1 MKIKNDSLPRAG
13 IVGVNKQTVQF
24 IQNNDTWGESDKYQ
38 LLSFETKALEFNE
51 KDNCDWFF
59 RVRIGGAPDEVDTEN
74 FWSVD
79 SPKEIVELFN
89 EVARRT
95 GMSTRWKCEEYHVQ
109 PAAEIPC
116 EQSIDEK

>member
-24 IQNNDTWGESDKYQ
+24 IQQNDTYGDQDLFQ
-38 LLSFETKALEFNE
+38 LMSFETMAIDYSE

-59 RVRIGGAPDEVDTEN
+59 RVRIGGEPDEEDTVN